1 MNTKVKD
8 VSLTYWVHKAHEYL
22 SLKIKN
28 ITNSD
33 RIKAS
38 RLGKSI
44 VLGINE
50 TYKKTKDPELMDLM
64 KKVTVKK
71 QIIDK
76 RLRFILTSN

>member
-1 MNTKVKD
+1 MNARIKEISAKC
-8 VSLTYWVHKAHEYL
+8 WINKAHEYL
-22 SLKIKN
+22 SLTLKN
-28 ITNSD
+28 ITTSD

-76 RLRFILTSN
+76 RLKYSLTSN